1 MYSSQFRFFKRHI
14 IIKPKSHTLRF
25 LRIMVAVMNSK
36 GADGR
41 FSSGSFNYRLND
53 SISDGAALWFVRKR
67 LGFR

>member
-1 MYSSQFRFFKRHI
+1 MTF
-14 IIKPKSHTLRF
+14 
-25 LRIMVAVMNSK
+25 MNSK
-36 GADGR
+36 GADGE